1 MKGAL
6 KKPTED
12 GAKKEKKAIH
22 WADENGGLLREVRTI
37 EVAKIKRST
46 AHYSSTRELSKRERL
61 AEKETHLSKAEDA
74 MQKNTDWRTYALAFP
89 SIFPHYFLFLF
100 SFCLVQQTCAAFLVD
115 RRA

>member
-1 MKGAL
+1 VVLKGAM
-6 KKPTED
+6 KKPSED
-12 GAKKEKKAIH
+12 GVKKEKKAIH

-74 MQKNTDWRTYALAFP
+74 MQKNTEWRT
-89 SIFPHYFLFLF
+89 
-100 SFCLVQQTCAAFLVD
+100 
-115 RRA
+115 

>member
-1 MKGAL
+1 MLVYSKCVYSCKLPRIYTFELPRILANSQAPPVVLKGAM
-6 KKPTED
+6 KKPSED
-12 GAKKEKKAIH
+12 GVKKEKKAIH

-74 MQKNTDWRTYALAFP
+74 MQKNTEWRT
-89 SIFPHYFLFLF
+89 
-100 SFCLVQQTCAAFLVD
+100 
-115 RRA
+115 